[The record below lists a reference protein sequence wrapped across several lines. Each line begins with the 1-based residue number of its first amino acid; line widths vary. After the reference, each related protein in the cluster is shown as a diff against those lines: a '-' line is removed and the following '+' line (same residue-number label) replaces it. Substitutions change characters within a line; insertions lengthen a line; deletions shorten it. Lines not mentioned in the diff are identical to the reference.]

1 MATIKVI
8 KEKVSIGI
16 KTRNCDSPCLQ
27 QEGVLRQQGPRSDV
41 AQVSHYRNE
50 VTESVKLR
58 EEGTQGLSKGKGE
71 I

>member
-1 MATIKVI
+1 MAILKVI
-8 KEKVSIGI
+8 KEEVSIRI

-27 QEGVLRQQGPRSDV
+27 DEGVLGRQGPRGDV
-41 AQVSHYRNE
+41 AQVSHYRSE
-50 VTESVKLR
+50 VTEPVKPR